1 MYNSMY
7 YRLVYLFW
15 NPCRWEL
22 LLQLG
27 NMKTHDGFR
36 IAKNAFGNCVVHL
49 HDYIS
54 VFPITV
60 GLIYVLGV

>member
-1 MYNSMY
+1 
-7 YRLVYLFW
+7 
-15 NPCRWEL
+15 
-22 LLQLG
+22 
-27 NMKTHDGFR
+27 MKTHDGFR